1 MNLKPRFLL
10 LTALLVLVSAVA
22 AWFASRQVAEAIVE
36 QWAVRYA
43 EKQVLYDKARTLQ
56 PLLREIALSRQLANA
71 PALKVWARAPGDP
84 VLMREAIQELER
96 YRLNFAERNYFLA
109 LRKNG
114 GYYHNNAANEF
125 AGQQHRYA
133 LNSKKP
139 EDRWFFDVVEQ
150 GQEVHINVNP
160 DVNLGTT
167 KLWIDVLIRD
177 GREVLGVVGT
187 GLELDAFVRGVV
199 DQGEPGI
206 TSLFVDHHGAIQ
218 AHRDLR
224 YIDYASI
231 SKAPQERKTLDL
243 VFDRAEDRD
252 TMAAAMTQSRADG
265 EQVITRF
272 VRIGDKRYLAGIAH
286 LSEIN
291 WFEITLLDLDVL
303 LPLSGFS
310 GLLVVYGLT
319 LLAALLLFNLV
330 LGRQILA
337 PLARMDEAMNQVEQ
351 GQDLVTFPDLPSRG
365 EVARLIEHFQRMTG
379 RVRESRLDL
388 ERKVQERTEALE
400 RLVRVDPLTE
410 LLNRR
415 GLSEHIEAEVS
426 RGRREK
432 IGFGLLWLD
441 VDWFKE
447 INDHHGHGIGD
458 QALRAVASLV
468 VGQIR
473 EYDHAARW
481 GGDEFLILVPG
492 GDAAALAVLGERIR
506 AGVAGI
512 RQVVSSAGPVNL
524 AVSVGGYFS
533 QPGDDMETALL
544 RADEALYAAK
554 AAGRNTVRIYAA
566 GA

>member
-272 VRIGDKRYLAGIAH
+272 VRIGDKRYLAGIAY

-458 QALRAVASLV
+458 QALRAVARLV